1 MAIARL
7 RGLGEP
13 GLNMNLMGP
22 NMPGSRQPNV
32 NAILAPDPEVG
43 VPVNTLPVP
52 DPMGPV
58 PTYRNLPSGGTV
70 GVPMPTGN
78 NGGGLPVLAV
88 TPPYPTEVPSPSWAV
103 PLDPYVDNRTPAQ
116 RAKYLEESAKFR
128 AEDDRINA
136 QLDKANAYGKTLV
149 EKLGLILRDELLQR
163 QKRESEG
170 AKGVWSPAQDARDYE
185 QNMPWLLM
193 ARFGKDVGVANKAED
208 YKAELD
214 KVYDKA
220 VAFLVSAGYLP
231 AGAGGGSLSG
241 IDPLYIALGLGV
253 VALFFFKG
261 D

>member
-22 NMPGSRQPNV
+22 NMPGSRQPSV
-32 NAILAPDPEVG
+32 NTVLAPAPEVG

-58 PTYRNLPSGGTV
+58 PRHTYPSSPGP
-70 GVPMPTGN
+70 GVPMPTGD
-78 NGGGLPVLAV
+78 NGGGLPVVAV
-88 TPPYPTEVPSPSWAV
+88 TPPYPREVPRPSWTV
-103 PLDPYVDNRTPAQ
+103 PLGPYVDNRTPAQ
-116 RAKYLEESAKFR
+116 RAKDLEESAKLI
-128 AEDDRINA
+128 AENERINA
-136 QLDKANAYGKTLV
+136 QRDKADAYGRTLL

-170 AKGVWSPAQDARDYE
+170 VKGVWSPAQDAKDYE

-193 ARFGKDVGVANKAED
+193 ARFGKDVEAANKAED

-220 VAFLVSAGYLP
+220 VAFLVSAGFLP
-231 AGAGGGSLSG
+231 AGAGGGGLGG